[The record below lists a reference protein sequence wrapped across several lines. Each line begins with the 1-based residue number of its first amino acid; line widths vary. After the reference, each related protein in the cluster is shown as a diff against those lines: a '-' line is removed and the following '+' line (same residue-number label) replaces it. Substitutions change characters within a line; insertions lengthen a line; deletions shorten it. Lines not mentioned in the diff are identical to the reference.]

1 MAHVAGQA
9 DAAGHTAKADSDLE
23 QLRLLGNDLTG
34 LHAAASHH
42 NSELNICQAGC
53 SAVLHTSLCSA
64 EVHDLDWM

>member
-9 DAAGHTAKADSDLE
+9 DEGRHTAKADRDLE

-34 LHAAASHH
+34 LHAAASHQ
-42 NSELNICQAGC
+42 NLGRKICQAGR

-64 EVHDLDWM
+64 KVHDQDGT